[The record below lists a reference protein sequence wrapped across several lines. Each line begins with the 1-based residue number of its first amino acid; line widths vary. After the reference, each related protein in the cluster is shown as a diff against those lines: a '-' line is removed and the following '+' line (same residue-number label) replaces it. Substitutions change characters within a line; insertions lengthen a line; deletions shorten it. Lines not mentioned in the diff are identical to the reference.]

1 MRRTVTKRASVI
13 DLLETGQQVRCQRQ
27 NFFACSDVL
36 RSFELSASLTVATN
50 TTTVTPPTHTRT
62 SCAPCDTC
70 LAQAITTKDGSKYVG
85 GWKDGRMDGEGE
97 LHGVDGTIYKVRS

>member
-1 MRRTVTKRASVI
+1 MTCWRQDNRCGANATTF
-13 DLLETGQQVRCQRQ
+13 LL
-27 NFFACSDVL
+27 ALLVL

-50 TTTVTPPTHTRT
+50 TTTVTPPTYTRT

-70 LAQAITTKDGSKYVG
+70 IAQAITTKDGSKYVG